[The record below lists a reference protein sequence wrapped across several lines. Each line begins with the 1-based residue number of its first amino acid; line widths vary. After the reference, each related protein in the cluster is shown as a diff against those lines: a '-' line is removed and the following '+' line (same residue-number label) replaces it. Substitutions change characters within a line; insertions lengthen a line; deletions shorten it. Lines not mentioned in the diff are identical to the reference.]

1 MTTITLEV
9 PDEVAAQFKRE
20 PKVVSA
26 LLRKTLTAKLSKQRP
41 DTCQPI
47 HQELID
53 FLSSSPRLEQIV
65 KFKISALA
73 QERLETLLEKNREE
87 QLTAKQKSELEQ
99 YLQYRHVLILL
110 KASARRA
117 IAARP

>member
-9 PDEVAAQFKRE
+9 PDEVAARFKRE

-26 LLRKTLTAKLSKQRP
+26 LLRKTLTAKLSDPRK
-41 DTCQPI
+41 PI

-53 FLSSSPRLEQIV
+53 FLSSSPRLEQIM

-87 QLTAKQKSELEQ
+87 QLTAKQKSELDQ

-110 KASARRA
+110 KARARRA

>member
-9 PDEVAAQFKRE
+9 PDDVAAQFKRE

-26 LLRKTLTAKLSKQRP
+26 MLRKTLSAKLSNTR
-41 DTCQPI
+41 QPI
-47 HQELID
+47 HQELIN
-53 FLSSSPRLEQIV
+53 FLSSSPRLEQII
-65 KFKISALA
+65 KFKISDLA

-87 QLTAKQKSELEQ
+87 QLTAKQKSELDQ